1 MRHEPVHESFTRNA
15 VSQPDQTAISFGGS
29 SLSYSDLLTRSHQ
42 VSNLLLSAGARHSSP
57 VAILCSLPP
66 DIIASIIGVLKAGCA
81 FVPVDTQLPV
91 NKLASMF
98 AVVEPP
104 LIIADRAH
112 VELATR
118 LGQTSGARLI
128 CLEDYLDQPDTDPER
143 PTEPDQLS
151 YIYFTSGS
159 TGVPKAIAG
168 RLKGIDHFINW
179 EIEHLGLKPGVKVS
193 HLLSP

>member
-1 MRHEPVHESFTRNA
+1 MRHEPVQESFTRNA
-15 VSQPDQTAISFGGS
+15 VNRPDQTAISFGGS
-29 SLSYSDLLTRSHQ
+29 SLSYSELLTRANQ
-42 VSNLLLSAGARHSSP
+42 VANLLLSAGAGRCWP

-66 DIIASIIGVLKAGCA
+66 DIIAAIIGVLKAGCA

-104 LIIADRAH
+104 LVIADRAH
-112 VELATR
+112 LEFATK
-118 LGQTSGARLI
+118 LGQTSGSRLI
-128 CLEDYLDQPDTDPER
+128 RFEDHLDQRDSDPEIA
-143 PTEPDQLS
+143 TEPEQLS

-179 EIEHLGLKPGVKVS
+179 EI
-193 HLLSP
+193 